1 MAAGPLTQ
9 SHRAV
14 SLATYKQRRDQA
26 RAALA
31 DASAAPVSD
40 VRAVAERATID
51 AIATAE
57 ERIAALEEID
67 A

>member
-1 MAAGPLTQ
+1 
-9 SHRAV
+9 
-14 SLATYKQRRDQA
+14 
-26 RAALA
+26 
-31 DASAAPVSD
+31 VSD